1 MAAQEKEEWG
11 CAARRTRARRTTHD
25 MAPPAV
31 VEVVAAVRTPVGSAR
46 RSESPVASRD
56 DLYMYTHTYTHAIA
70 CEKMDFDSEIRH
82 HGVGVTGDEV

>member
-1 MAAQEKEEWG
+1 
-11 CAARRTRARRTTHD
+11 

-56 DLYMYTHTYTHAIA
+56 DLYMYTDTYTHTIA
-70 CEKMDFDSEIRH
+70 CEKMDFVRSI
-82 HGVGVTGDEV
+82 